1 MTHETLFKNLK
12 KDFGYSPTEDQHQAL
27 KNLSKYLV
35 NQDNEQI
42 FLVKGYA
49 GTGKTTIISTLV
61 KNLSKLRLKASLMA
75 PTGRAAKVMS
85 NYSGKSAQTIHK
97 AIYYPQKN
105 SKGGV
110 NFVQKDNKFRN
121 TVFII
126 DEASMI
132 PDFSSGDDLFSGN
145 SLLDDLIEYVFSG
158 ENCRLIL
165 IGDTAQLPPVKAELS
180 PALDEAILSRK
191 YHTRVIPIELTSVV
205 RQELDSGIL
214 RNATEM
220 RNGLQNEFA
229 ESFTFNLHG
238 QTDLIRLIDGYEIM
252 DAINSAYDND
262 GHEETAIVVRSN
274 KRANQYNQQIRQ
286 RILRREGEIAVGDF
300 LMVVKNNY
308 YWLKPSSEAG
318 FIANGDIIEIK
329 KVRGLYDL
337 YGFRFAKIKAQ
348 MVDYPDMNAFETVI
362 ILDTLNS
369 NAPSLTYKQS
379 QELYQEVMKDYAD
392 ITSKY
397 KKFLKVKGNAFFNAL
412 QVKFSYA
419 MTCHKSQGGQWNTVF
434 VEQPYLPEG
443 LDESSLRWLYTACT
457 RAKTKLYLIG
467 FQNEF
472 FETQAEY

>member
-1 MTHETLFKNLK
+1 MTEHDLYNNLVT
-12 KDFGYSPTEDQHQAL
+12 DFAYTPTPDQTTAL
-27 KNLSKYLV
+27 KRLSKYLID
-35 NQDNEQI
+35 NDNEQI
-42 FLVKGYA
+42 FLLKGYA
-49 GTGKTTIISTLV
+49 GTGKTTIISTVV
-61 KNLSKLRLKASLMA
+61 KNLSKLRLKSSLMA

-85 NYSGKSAQTIHK
+85 NYSNRPAQTIHK
-97 AIYYPQKN
+97 RIYFPQKN

-121 TVFII
+121 TVFIV

-145 SLLDDLIEYVFSG
+145 SLLDDLIEFVFSG

-180 PALDEAILSRK
+180 PALDQDTLRTK
-191 YHTRVIPIELTSVV
+191 YHTEVIPIELTKVV
-205 RQELDSGIL
+205 RQQLDSGIL
-214 RNATEM
+214 RNATQM
-220 RNGLQNEFA
+220 REGLQNEFP
-229 ESFTFNLHG
+229 EHFQFNL
-238 QTDLIRLIDGYEIM
+238 QQQNDLIRLIDGYEIM

-286 RILRREGEIAVGDF
+286 RILMREGEIAVGDF

-308 YWLKPSSEAG
+308 FWLKPTSEAG
-318 FIANGDIIEIK
+318 FIANGDIIEILK
-329 KVRGLYDL
+329 IRGLFDL

-362 ILDTLNS
+362 LLDTLELNT
-369 NAPSLTYKQS
+369 PSLPFKES
-379 QELYQEVMKDYAD
+379 QKLYQEVLKDYAE
-392 ITSKY
+392 IKSKY
-397 KKFLKVKGNAFFNAL
+397 KQFLKVKNNEFFNAL

-467 FQNEF
+467 FQNNF
-472 FETQAEY
+472 FED